1 MEVISDIDELL
12 DWFREVESQIR
23 EAEPPSADP
32 DVIRVQLKEHKALN
46 DDISSQK
53 GRVRDVL
60 STAKKVLRESSQ
72 NEDTSAIREK
82 AEDLREAMDT
92 VSALSSDRLSAL
104 EQALPLAEHFHETH
118 AGLSAWM
125 DDMEQQAAMLS
136 LPALRPDLIAQQQD
150 RNEVSHSLLKLLSC
164 LYAMPFSFLFCNK
177 SKTLNYNSYHMANNK
192 SLMVYINPLV

>member
-1 MEVISDIDELL
+1 MEVIGDIDELL
-12 DWFREVESQIR
+12 DWFREVDSQIR

-72 NEDTSAIREK
+72 TEDTSAIREK

-104 EQALPLAEHFHETH
+104 EQSLPLAEHFHETH

-125 DDMEQQAAMLS
+125 DDMEQQASMLS

-150 RNEVSHSLLKLLSC
+150 RNEVRQYLV
-164 LYAMPFSFLFCNK
+164 
-177 SKTLNYNSYHMANNK
+177 YN
-192 SLMVYINPLV
+192 